1 MITGARRG
9 ELCGLRWQHVDLDAG
24 VVTFERSIGQ
34 IAGQMWEKGT
44 KTHQTRR
51 VTVDSETV
59 EILREHRQR
68 CDERA
73 SSGGIS
79 VRPDGFVF
87 SLTPDCSTQIRPDT
101 ITQRYGRLAKRLG
114 IETNLHALRHYSATE
129 LIAAGVDPRT
139 VAGRLGHAGGGST
152 TLRVYSAWVAEADQ
166 RAAAALA
173 ARMAPVRG
181 RRPAAPIRLDDHR
194 PASAS

>member
-1 MITGARRG
+1 MLT
-9 ELCGLRWQHVDLDAG
+9 L
-24 VVTFERSIGQ
+24 
-34 IAGQMWEKGT
+34 
-44 KTHQTRR
+44 
-51 VTVDSETV
+51 DSETI

-68 CDERA
+68 FDVRA
-73 SSGGIS
+73 AELGTA

-87 SLTPDCSTQIRPDT
+87 SLAPDGSVPVRPNT
-101 ITQRYGRLAKRLG
+101 ITRRYRRLAKRPG
-114 IETNLHALRHYSATE
+114 IETNIHALRHYSATE
-129 LIAAGVDPRT
+129 LTAAGVDPRR
-139 VAGRLGHAGGGST
+139 VAGRLRHGGGGST

-181 RRPAAPIRLDDHR
+181 KRPAAPIRLDDHR